1 MVKVQLHETIEA
13 SADEVL
19 GFVMDIVQY
28 AEIDKKIKPVLWAR
42 RDGNRVEFACRPKLA
57 GLRQPK
63 VVQFLELTPGR
74 RVDIGLLPKPHNR
87 LAHAIARFEA
97 SFDCEP
103 LGGGTRVTRTL
114 QFTFSPAVR
123 WLMEPLFKRRLER
136 EVHDE
141 MLRAKEFLETR

>member
-28 AEIDKKIKPVLWAR
+28 AEIDEKIKPVVWAR

-57 GLRQPK
+57 GLRLPK

-74 RVDIGLLPKPHNR
+74 RVNIGLLPKPHNR

-97 SFDCEP
+97 SFHCQT
-103 LGGGTRVTRTL
+103 LGGATRVTRTL

-123 WLMEPLFKRRLER
+123 
-136 EVHDE
+136 
-141 MLRAKEFLETR
+141 